1 MEIVLGILLLFGA
14 FTLGAVTSGNDDN
27 DTNTA
32 QIEID
37 AYGHHEQAVAASPLQ
52 ECQASGSAV
61 TYRDLTIP
69 YIQHIQRSDQK
80 STLAGDC
87 EVDCWDE

>member
-14 FTLGAVTSGNDDN
+14 FTLGAVTSGSDDN
-27 DTNTA
+27 DTDTA
-32 QIEID
+32 QIETD
-37 AYGHHEQAVAASPLQ
+37 VYGHHEQAVAPLQ

-80 STLAGDC
+80 TTSAGDC
-87 EVDCWDE
+87 EVNCWDE